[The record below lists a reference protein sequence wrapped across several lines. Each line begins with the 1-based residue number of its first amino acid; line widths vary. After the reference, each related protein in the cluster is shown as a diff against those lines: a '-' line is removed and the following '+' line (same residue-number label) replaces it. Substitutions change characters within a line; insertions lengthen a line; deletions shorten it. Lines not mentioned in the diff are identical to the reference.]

1 MFSNN
6 GKISDHQAIRL
17 LIMDLFTGACLFL
30 PMALPRV
37 AGNGGFLSAVLGIGL
52 IGLEGIVMT
61 KVVQQKKCSNTFSS
75 KMNISSFIQWV
86 LGLRCLAS
94 YIFLMGLFVRVLSD
108 TFLYTMPKWM
118 IIGGMA
124 VVLFYSGTKGI
135 EVRARLSEIL
145 FYLSLIPIIAIGLF
159 SLPEA
164 EWSRLLVF
172 DDASFRGVFEG
183 TLITWVLMSPL
194 EWLFYIQ
201 KDIQYTPSANQKNS
215 FDQKEQ
221 IHWKHLKKIFYSA
234 LLIGGSLILLIYGTC
249 QAVLGVDGMVS
260 EQWPTTILMQ
270 IIKIPG
276 GFLSRQDGL
285 MLSFWIFAMYISLS
299 GALAHTVELWN
310 MQKDNQKKWWILVL
324 AAGGGVVA
332 GVKGMQKD
340 FLNIYFYGM
349 IVTGIFIFWLIP
361 VTRCIREYF
370 IKNKS
375 KWRWLQILL
384 IVFGVSFIS
393 GCENQIQLEN
403 RAFVMAMGFDSDE
416 NGMYNF
422 TYAFADLNQL
432 TGNGSG
438 EKKKPLSIKAKN
450 LEEAEKI
457 FNQMSDKI
465 MDYGQIKVLVLGNE
479 LTKDSVEL
487 ERLVN
492 EVKHKQEMARTIVVC
507 TSKTSAKN
515 VIFMD
520 EKMDTSVG
528 MYLEKLLQNNNK
540 DVILNEW
547 IQNCPLQR
555 LPQIVVLNNMDESC
569 KIE

>member
-1 MFSNN
+1 MF
-6 GKISDHQAIRL
+6 
-17 LIMDLFTGACLFL
+17 F
-30 PMALPRV
+30 
-37 AGNGGFLSAVLGIGL
+37 
-52 IGLEGIVMT
+52 
-61 KVVQQKKCSNTFSS
+61 
-75 KMNISSFIQWV
+75 
-86 LGLRCLAS
+86 
-94 YIFLMGLFVRVLSD
+94 
-108 TFLYTMPKWM
+108 
-118 IIGGMA
+118 
-124 VVLFYSGTKGI
+124 
-135 EVRARLSEIL
+135 
-145 FYLSLIPIIAIGLF
+145 
-159 SLPEA
+159 
-164 EWSRLLVF
+164 
-172 DDASFRGVFEG
+172 
-183 TLITWVLMSPL
+183 
-194 EWLFYIQ
+194 
-201 KDIQYTPSANQKNS
+201 
-215 FDQKEQ
+215 
-221 IHWKHLKKIFYSA
+221 
-234 LLIGGSLILLIYGTC
+234 YGTC
-249 QAVLGVDGMVS
+249 QAVLGVNGMVS

-422 TYAFADLNQL
+422 TYAFADLQQL

-487 ERLVN
+487 ERLVK

>member
-6 GKISDHQAIRL
+6 GKISAHQAIRL

-37 AGNGGFLSAVLGIGL
+37 AGNGGLLSAVLGIAL
-52 IGLEGIVMT
+52 IGFEGMLMIKAAQYKT
-61 KVVQQKKCSNTFSS
+61 CENSFSS
-75 KMNISSFIQWV
+75 KINIRSFIQWF

-94 YIFLMGLFVRVLSD
+94 YIFLMSLFVQVLSD

-118 IIGGMA
+118 IVGAMA

-145 FYLSLIPIIAIGLF
+145 FYLSLIPIVFIGLF

-172 DDASFRGVFEG
+172 DDVTLRGIFEG
-183 TLITWVLMSPL
+183 TLITWILMSPL

-201 KDIQYTPSANQKNS
+201 KDIIIQ
-215 FDQKEQ
+215 
-221 IHWKHLKKIFYSA
+221 KHLKKIFYSA
-234 LLIGGSLILLIYGTC
+234 LIIGGSMILFFYGTC
-249 QAVLGVDGMVS
+249 QAVLGVNGMIS

-299 GALAHTVELWN
+299 GALMHTVELWN
-310 MQKDNQKKWWILVL
+310 MEKENQKKWWILML

-332 GVKGMQKD
+332 GFKGMQKD
-340 FLNIYFYGM
+340 FLDTYFYGM

-361 VTRCIREYF
+361 FIRCIREYF
-370 IKNKS
+370 RKNKA
-375 KWRWLQILL
+375 KWRWLQIVL
-384 IVFGVSFIS
+384 IVFGASFLS
-393 GCENQIQLEN
+393 GCENHIQLEN
-403 RAFVMAMGFDSDE
+403 RSFSMALGIDLEE

-422 TYAFADLNQL
+422 TYAFADLKKL

-438 EKKKPLSIKAKN
+438 EKKKPVSIKAKN
-450 LEEAEKI
+450 LEEAEEL

-465 MDYGQIKVLVLGNE
+465 MDYGQIKVLILGEN
-479 LTKDSVEL
+479 LTEHSVEL
-487 ERLVN
+487 ERIVK
-492 EVKHKQEMARTIVVC
+492 EVKHKQEMARTIFVC
-507 TSKTSAKN
+507 VSKTSAKD
-515 VIFMD
+515 VVFMD
-520 EKMDTSVG
+520 EKMDISVG

-547 IQNCPLQR
+547 IQNCSSQR

>member
-6 GKISDHQAIRL
+6 GKISAHQAIRL

-37 AGNGGFLSAVLGIGL
+37 AGNGGLLSAVLGIAL
-52 IGLEGIVMT
+52 IGFEGMLMIKAAQYKT
-61 KVVQQKKCSNTFSS
+61 CENSFSS
-75 KMNISSFIQWV
+75 KINIRSFIQWF

-94 YIFLMGLFVRVLSD
+94 YIFLMSLFVQVLSD

-118 IIGGMA
+118 IVGAMA

-145 FYLSLIPIIAIGLF
+145 FYLSLIPIVFIGLF

-172 DDASFRGVFEG
+172 DDVTLRGIFEG
-183 TLITWVLMSPL
+183 TLITWILMSPL

-201 KDIQYTPSANQKNS
+201 KDIIIQ
-215 FDQKEQ
+215 
-221 IHWKHLKKIFYSA
+221 KHLKKIFYSA
-234 LLIGGSLILLIYGTC
+234 LIIGGSMILFFYGTC
-249 QAVLGVDGMVS
+249 QAVLGVNGMIS

-299 GALAHTVELWN
+299 GALVHTVELWN
-310 MQKDNQKKWWILVL
+310 MEKENQKKWWILML

-332 GVKGMQKD
+332 GFKGMQKD
-340 FLNIYFYGM
+340 FLDTYFYGM

-361 VTRCIREYF
+361 FIRCIREYF
-370 IKNKS
+370 RKNKA
-375 KWRWLQILL
+375 KWRWLQIVL
-384 IVFGVSFIS
+384 IVFGASFLS

-403 RAFVMAMGFDSDE
+403 RSFSMALGIDLEE

-422 TYAFADLNQL
+422 TYAFADLKQL

-438 EKKKPLSIKAKN
+438 EKKKPVSIKAKN
-450 LEEAEKI
+450 LEEAEEL

-465 MDYGQIKVLVLGNE
+465 MDYGQIKVLILGEN
-479 LTKDSVEL
+479 LTEHSVEL
-487 ERLVN
+487 ERIVK
-492 EVKHKQEMARTIVVC
+492 EVKHKQEMARTIFVC
-507 TSKTSAKN
+507 VSKTSAKD
-515 VIFMD
+515 VVFMD

-547 IQNCPLQR
+547 IQNCSSQR